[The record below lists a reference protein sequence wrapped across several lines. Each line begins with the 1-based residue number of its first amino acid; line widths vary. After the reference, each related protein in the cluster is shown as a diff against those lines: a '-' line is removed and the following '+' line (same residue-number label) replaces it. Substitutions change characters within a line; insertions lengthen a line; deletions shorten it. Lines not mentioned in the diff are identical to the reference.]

1 MTFKKSKFSKGL
13 KVGLGS
19 IVIISG
25 LTYIT
30 PSISNQI
37 TSDNSLKNFT
47 HSIQSL
53 GLKNLLKNETVMAA
67 TINKDTWS
75 QVDGVKYL
83 QNHIGVGVDFDGK
96 YGYQCMDL
104 AIDYMYKLSNGNVRL
119 FGNAYQAKNNNLG
132 NYAKVYNNTPDFLP
146 QPGDIVVWYPRWWN
160 SNYGHIGIIKEANL
174 NKFTSLEQNKK
185 GDLTYGEVGKLGTHD
200 YSDVAYFIRPNFSDV
215 NHNPDTSYSDTKLD
229 PQSVVGDWSKTRSG
243 ITFRN
248 ENGQFTVTKKEG
260 AAVYGEPNND
270 GKQVTTLKPNTTLNY
285 DYKYVNDGYV
295 WVGFEK
301 EGKRYYVQT
310 GFSDGKIGYKINS
323 QPFGAFTKVN
333 FGENSYS
340 DTPYN
345 SNAITTDWSKTKSGI
360 TMRYE
365 NGRFKATKDSGVAIY
380 SEPNNDGKQF
390 DTLKK
395 GQYLIYD
402 YKYVNDGYVW
412 IGFEKNGKRYY
423 AQVGFSD
430 GKYGYKPNT
439 QPFGQFY

>member
-1 MTFKKSKFSKGL
+1 
-13 KVGLGS
+13 
-19 IVIISG
+19 
-25 LTYIT
+25 
-30 PSISNQI
+30 
-37 TSDNSLKNFT
+37 
-47 HSIQSL
+47 
-53 GLKNLLKNETVMAA
+53 MAA

-295 WVGFEK
+295 WVGFE
-301 EGKRYYVQT
+301 
-310 GFSDGKIGYKINS
+310 
-323 QPFGAFTKVN
+323 
-333 FGENSYS
+333 
-340 DTPYN
+340 
-345 SNAITTDWSKTKSGI
+345 
-360 TMRYE
+360 
-365 NGRFKATKDSGVAIY
+365 
-380 SEPNNDGKQF
+380 
-390 DTLKK
+390 
-395 GQYLIYD
+395 
-402 YKYVNDGYVW
+402 
-412 IGFEKNGKRYY
+412 
-423 AQVGFSD
+423 
-430 GKYGYKPNT
+430 
-439 QPFGQFY
+439 